1 MPAEQPTERTD
12 GPTSRRRIAQPQLP
26 FVMAVAVAAIVV
38 IARGETAPAVLATL
52 AFVVAASLV
61 VLGIGLVV
69 PWSRVSPHWAVIL
82 PLLDVV
88 IVAVYNS
95 APETRFHGSGLLVIS
110 PVLWMV
116 YGFSP
121 KVLPLTFGAPLLVSV
136 VPFLMSGSIPDGA
149 QWAEIFGFA
158 TLVLLLAGA
167 LAYSAARF
175 RSGLRAAAEAST
187 LSRDFLAEVQD
198 REITLNAVLDTVDAS
213 IVLFDPR
220 GGVILTNASGRALSE
235 HAGGSLDDMAGGL
248 PLLWMMDGVTKPSI
262 DIIVRAE
269 KGQDGGA
276 SLNTFLVGPP
286 ANQRAVR
293 VRSRQVLRPS
303 GELLGS
309 VVISHDVTDL
319 VDAVH
324 VRDEFL
330 MSVSHELRTPL
341 TSIIGYL
348 ELIDDSVDSQAL
360 GFNAELAIVQRNAAR
375 LLGLITDL
383 MATAEERVALV
394 RRPVDLAQLL
404 SQAVETAGP
413 NAVSSQVV
421 IRGGPFAPLVA
432 EIDRGRIAQVFD
444 NVLSNAV
451 KYTPSGG
458 SVHVSLTTVDD
469 GALVSVTDTGVGMSL
484 RDQHQI
490 FTRFFRADTARRGA
504 IPGVGVGLSIVKTYV
519 EAHNGTVSVS
529 SVLGEGTTMTVWL
542 PITHKKEFSDTATS
556 QFGAI

>member
-1 MPAEQPTERTD
+1 VPAETLSERSN
-12 GPTSRRRIAQPQLP
+12 GPTRRRRIAQPQLP
-26 FVMAVAVAAIVV
+26 FVLAVAVAAIVV
-38 IARGETAPAVLATL
+38 IARGGTAPAVLATL
-52 AFVVAASLV
+52 SLVVFASLA
-61 VLGIGLVV
+61 VLGIGLLV
-69 PWSRVSPHWAVIL
+69 PWQAISPHWAVVL

-88 IVAVYNS
+88 IVAIYNTS
-95 APETRFHGSGLLVIS
+95 PDTRFHGSGLLIVS

-121 KVLPLTFGAPLLVSV
+121 RVLPLTFGAPLLVSV
-136 VPFLMSGSIPDGA
+136 VPYLVAGVAPDAG
-149 QWAEIFGFA
+149 QWAEIVGFA

-175 RSGLRAAAEAST
+175 RHGLRTAAEAST
-187 LSRDFLAEVQD
+187 LTHDFLAEVQD

-213 IVLFDPR
+213 IVLFDPH
-220 GGVILTNASGRALSE
+220 GGVILTNASGRELSE
-235 HAGGSLDDMAGGL
+235 HAGGSLDDIAEGL
-248 PLLWMMDGVTKPSI
+248 PLLWMMDGVTRPSI
-262 DIIVRAE
+262 DVIVRAE
-269 KGQDGGA
+269 KGADGGA

-348 ELIDDSVDSQAL
+348 ELIEDTVDSRAL
-360 GFNAELAIVQRNAAR
+360 GFNAELAVVQRNSAR

-383 MATAEERVALV
+383 MATAEERVALL

-404 SQAVETAGP
+404 DHALETAGP
-413 NAVSSQVV
+413 NAVSSRVTV
-421 IRGGPFAPLVA
+421 SGGPFAPLSA
-432 EIDRGRIAQVFD
+432 EIDRRRIAQVFD

-451 KYTPSGG
+451 KYTPAGG
-458 SVHVSLTTVDD
+458 TVHVSLEAVDD

-484 RDQHQI
+484 RDQRQI

-504 IPGVGVGLSIVKTYV
+504 VPGVGVGLSIVKTYV

-529 SVLGEGTTMTVWL
+529 SVLGVGTTMRVWL
-542 PITHKKEFSDTATS
+542 PITHKKEFSETVTS
-556 QFGAI
+556 QFSRI